1 MVHAH
6 LLFVLKWP
14 MAVASRPARL
24 FDDEGPASSEPL
36 PQPPSQT
43 HEHQRRLS
51 AGTVGQVWREKGEA
65 QAGEYVFSFL
75 RHSGVRPET
84 GALRLGQ

>member
-1 MVHAH
+1 
-6 LLFVLKWP
+6 

-51 AGTVGQVWREKGEA
+51 AGTMGQVRREKGEA
-65 QAGEYVFSFL
+65 QAGEYVVFPCLVFFFSFI
-75 RHSGVRPET
+75 T
-84 GALRLGQ
+84 F